1 MLTQTIEELK
11 KATPLKVISIISDF
25 ATILGVSV
33 GTLVAGPL
41 LGELTG
47 KGFELSDFL
56 WAVFFY
62 FLFIS
67 LFAFGFTGLIK
78 QSIHRIKN
86 KRYLSGILSL
96 AGTLLFVTL
105 TINFFP
111 NLTNLFG
118 NVLGSRYLLPPK
130 PSLVN
135 AQLNSLKFEK
145 KGEILFLKG
154 NIKFDETADPNDY
167 TVALYIMNEETGEYE
182 YSYFGLNK
190 TYALLNS
197 NGDFTMPKVPPRSK
211 ESAYI
216 AVYLL
221 ADKQGGMGREFPNKL
236 TQIPAKS
243 MDQLGATAFRV
254 P

>member
-1 MLTQTIEELK
+1 MFAQTIEELK
-11 KATPLKVISIISDF
+11 KATPLKIISIISDF

-47 KGFELSDFL
+47 KGFDLSDFL

-67 LFAFGFTGLIK
+67 LFALALTRLIK
-78 QSIHRIKN
+78 QSIHSIKN
-86 KRYLSGILSL
+86 KLYPSGILSL
-96 AGTLLFVTL
+96 AGTLLFVAL
-105 TINFFP
+105 AINLFP
-111 NLTNLFG
+111 NMTNLFG
-118 NVLGSRYLLPPK
+118 NVSGSRYLLPPK

-135 AQLNSLKFEK
+135 AKLNTVKFENE
-145 KGEILFLKG
+145 GEMLFLKG
-154 NIKFDETADPNDY
+154 NISFDETADPNDY
-167 TVALYIMNEETGEYE
+167 TVALYLMNKETGEYE
-182 YSYFGLNK
+182 YSYFGQDK

-197 NGDFTMPKVPPRSK
+197 DGDFTMPKVPPRSK
-211 ESAYI
+211 ENAYI

-221 ADKQGGMGREFPNKL
+221 ADKKGGIGREFPNKL

-243 MDQLGATAFRV
+243 MDQLGAKAFRV